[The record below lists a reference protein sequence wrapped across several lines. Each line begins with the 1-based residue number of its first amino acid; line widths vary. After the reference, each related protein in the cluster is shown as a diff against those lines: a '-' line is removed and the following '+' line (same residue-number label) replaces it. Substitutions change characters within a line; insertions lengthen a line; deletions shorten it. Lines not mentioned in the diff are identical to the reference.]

1 MQFNLDLTLE
11 IYTEKH
17 HINESKN
24 TYKRQEVSTVC
35 LKSNDCVIDNHIYQL
50 QFYICITGFV
60 SRAVWIL
67 CNVYF
72 PVLEVTHV
80 LVCLQLRDAF
90 SCECFPY
97 FNFQDM
103 LSLKSDF
110 LVSHLLWIILSTHM
124 FSRFAL
130 YILFLFVMCLFVV
143 HFLTAFV

>member
-1 MQFNLDLTLE
+1 MRSTQKNITLTNQTTHTYTRQQE
-11 IYTEKH
+11 I
-17 HINESKN
+17 
-24 TYKRQEVSTVC
+24 STAKQCLC

-80 LVCLQLRDAF
+80 LVCLQLRDVF

-130 YILFLFVMCLFVV
+130 YFISFCNVSFRRAFSDCVCLSF
-143 HFLTAFV
+143 